1 MVAVL
6 VKFATRAAWA
16 LLGIAIGV
24 ACVGVP
30 LRPDGSPAEEECPKG
45 AIEAMKAL
53 RLRPGDGP
61 LVYVDAARKDDGPL
75 IVYDGPVES
84 LTQGNRA
91 LLPDQTRLYGRI
103 WTSGPRVVIRYY
115 KARLPDGTVIPFCAA
130 VGYDGRHGLPKSPG
144 RPGSAAL
151 EDSSAFVHCT
161 GGFP

>member
-1 MVAVL
+1 VVAL
-6 VKFATRAAWA
+6 LKFATRAAWA

-24 ACVGVP
+24 ACVDVP

-53 RLRPGDGP
+53 RLRAGDAP
-61 LVYVDAARKDDGPL
+61 LVYVDAARKEDGPL

-84 LTQGNRA
+84 LTILNTA

-115 KARLPDGTVIPFCAA
+115 KARLPDGKVIPFCAMA
-130 VGYDGRHGLPKSPG
+130 GHNGPGLPKSPG
-144 RPGSAAL
+144 RPGFAAL
-151 EDSSAFVHCT
+151 EDSSAYVYVT
-161 GGFP
+161 GRFL

>member
-1 MVAVL
+1 MALL

-24 ACVGVP
+24 ACVNVP
-30 LRPDGSPAEEECPKG
+30 LQPDGSPAEEECPKG

-53 RLRPGDGP
+53 RFRPGDGP
-61 LVYVDAARKDDGPL
+61 LVYIDAARKDDGPL

-84 LTQGNRA
+84 LTLNNTG
-91 LLPDQTRLYGRI
+91 LLPESTRLYGRI

-115 KARLPDGTVIPFCAA
+115 SARLPDGKVIPFCAA
-130 VGYDGRHGLPKSPG
+130 VGHDGRHGLPKFSG

-151 EDSSAFVHCT
+151 EDSTVFVHAT
-161 GGFP
+161 GRFP